1 MPTAVAPVVSPY
13 FDAAV
18 TLAPCSR
25 AVPIGAEV
33 VLVAGVRGGDNYLR
47 TNRRLDWSLAPGSVG
62 QFTEIG
68 EGHLEDFLVGD
79 FSRPRIVSNTS
90 AIGTTTRV
98 AEQVGQGGRIY
109 VARGEGWIALRSAV
123 EGVSCVTVAAP
134 SVVVPTE
141 RAKMATIYWY
151 DAQYSLP
158 EPVITP
164 PGTKGSLTTSVW
176 KLTSHCP
183 LPGWIVR
190 YELTGGPQAIVV
202 PSGTTAVEVPTDA
215 AGHASV
221 EIVQKDPSPGTSQIR
236 VQLFHPADQCGPRFL
251 VRDGCTAVSWMVGAA
266 AAPTRPAP
274 TLPGPASTTP
284 PTTVRP
290 PIVTP
295 PPSGGIPSVPNTRP
309 STQPRP
315 APAPVSILEVKV
327 TPQTEAVVGSNVTFD
342 IDVANRGTTTAR
354 SVSIR
359 DTYEPGLEHPVPSPL
374 GFSMGDLAPRESRRH
389 AVTLRITKPGKLC
402 HRVEALA
409 ADGGHAAID
418 SCIVAAA
425 AAEAPAP
432 IIHTPPPAK
441 PNVIAPPTLP
451 STIPPNPNPAA
462 GTGPVPRP
470 APPSRLV
477 VNVDN
482 RNTVIAGKNQHFVVA
497 VTNEGDASEND
508 IVVMAQ
514 LPVGSTLVR
523 EETGGP
529 DRNIKFEEQQGKVL
543 FDPVPLLRPNT
554 VMTYRIS
561 VTTVRPGPISLQAQA
576 TSRRQTQPVGG
587 SKSVDVLEP

>member
-1 MPTAVAPVVSPY
+1 MHRRTNQIPLGILAGTLAVLVVSGCADLRLPRIDPSGEHLFICDSPPPPPPATCPPGTVPALVPTPVPVPAPSGLQPIPMTQPAPMPAAVAPVVSPY

-68 EGHLEDFLVGD
+68 EGHFEDFLVGD

-123 EGVSCVTVAAP
+123 EGVSRVTVAAP

-190 YELTGGPQAIVV
+190 YELTGGPQAIFV

-236 VQLFHPADQCGPRFL
+236 VQLFRPADQCGPRFL

-284 PTTVRP
+284 PATIRP

-309 STQPRP
+309 SPEPRP
-315 APAPVSILEVKV
+315 AP
-327 TPQTEAVVGSNVTFD
+327 
-342 IDVANRGTTTAR
+342 
-354 SVSIR
+354 
-359 DTYEPGLEHPVPSPL
+359 
-374 GFSMGDLAPRESRRH
+374 
-389 AVTLRITKPGKLC
+389 
-402 HRVEALA
+402 
-409 ADGGHAAID
+409 
-418 SCIVAAA
+418 
-425 AAEAPAP
+425 
-432 IIHTPPPAK
+432 
-441 PNVIAPPTLP
+441 
-451 STIPPNPNPAA
+451 
-462 GTGPVPRP
+462 RP
-470 APPSRLV
+470 FRYW
-477 VNVDN
+477 
-482 RNTVIAGKNQHFVVA
+482 R
-497 VTNEGDASEND
+497 
-508 IVVMAQ
+508 
-514 LPVGSTLVR
+514 
-523 EETGGP
+523 
-529 DRNIKFEEQQGKVL
+529 
-543 FDPVPLLRPNT
+543 
-554 VMTYRIS
+554 
-561 VTTVRPGPISLQAQA
+561 
-576 TSRRQTQPVGG
+576 
-587 SKSVDVLEP
+587 